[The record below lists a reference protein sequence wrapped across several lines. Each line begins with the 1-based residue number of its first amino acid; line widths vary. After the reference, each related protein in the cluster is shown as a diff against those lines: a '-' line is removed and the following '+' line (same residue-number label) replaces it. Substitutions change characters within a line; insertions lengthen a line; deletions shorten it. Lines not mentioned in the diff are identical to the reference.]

1 MFSPEFAVH
10 TLYSSHHGWLNA
22 WLRDRMLEGLKPKV
36 RQAFLLAQCEGL
48 THKQI
53 AEQMGLSL
61 SRWIVMSLMRC
72 ITAMSCGMKRD
83 VCG

>member
-1 MFSPEFAVH
+1 MSSPEFAVQ
-10 TLYSSHHGWLNA
+10 TLYSIHHGWLNA

-48 THKQI
+48 IHKQI

-61 SRWIVMSLMRC
+61 SRWNVMSLMRC
-72 ITAMSCGMKRD
+72 ITAMYCGMKRD